1 MTAGNFIG
9 RPVRRLEDRRLLTG
23 RGRFVDDV
31 HVEGLAEM
39 AVFRS
44 PFAHAAVGSV
54 DLSRVRRAPGVI
66 DAFSAT
72 DLGGALP
79 GIPIRLAPMPG
90 FERFRQR
97 PLAEARVRYV
107 GEPVAVITAKNRY
120 LAEDALALVDV
131 EWERLPPVADAGA
144 AALDESL
151 LFEEAGTNV
160 ATAYT
165 VGRGDID
172 AAFRAAD
179 YVRRESLAVQRQS
192 PFPMETRGLIAEFD
206 RRRPFLRVTG
216 ATKVNYFNRQWLADA
231 FGLSP
236 EAVELVEVDVGGGFG
251 LRGELYPEDFLAPV
265 ASRRAGRPVKWVE
278 DRREHL
284 IAANHGRELDGV
296 LEIAATADGDILGLR
311 ATLSTDLGAYV
322 RTNGGVALTRSA
334 QFLPGP
340 YRMDAFSCEV
350 RGIVTNKTPAG
361 TYRGPGRFEANFF
374 RERLIDMMAADLG
387 QDPAEIRLRNL
398 LRPDELPCALG
409 ELVPG
414 EPAAVLDEG
423 DYPSAL
429 QRLLDEAGY
438 DGMKSRQ
445 GEAGPDGRRLGL
457 GIACFVES
465 SAGGPPETAR
475 ISIAGDG
482 SAELRVG
489 ASAMGQGLHT
499 GMAQICADTLG
510 AEISDI
516 SVRHGTTSLLPSGG
530 GTFHS
535 RNTVMAGNAV
545 RDACETLR
553 ERCLDLAAL
562 RWNTDR
568 GALEYADAAVRRIDT
583 GETMPLAEIAAFA
596 PDGLTADG
604 AFDNRKTVSFS
615 YGAHAALVAVDPDTG
630 HVEVRRYVVVEEI
643 GRALNPLMVDGQAVG
658 GVGQGIGGAL
668 FDRLMFDAEGQ
679 PLATTLADY
688 LLPTSTETGRIEAV
702 ALEDHPSQANPMGF
716 KGAGEGGIVAVGAA
730 IGNAIV
736 HALRGSGAELTATP
750 FEPVSL
756 LRLLGAGPEGEGT
769 R

>member
-1 MTAGNFIG
+1 M
-9 RPVRRLEDRRLLTG
+9 PRLEDHRLLTG

-31 HVEGLAEM
+31 HLSGVAEM

-44 PFAHAAVGSV
+44 PFAHAVVESI
-54 DLSRVRRAPGVI
+54 DLSRARRAPGVI
-66 DAFSAT
+66 DVFCAA
-72 DLGGALP
+72 DLADALP
-79 GIPIRLAPMPG
+79 AIPIRLAPMPG
-90 FERFRQR
+90 FERFCQR
-97 PLAEARVRYV
+97 PLAQARVRYV
-107 GEPVAVITAKNRY
+107 GEPVAVVTAEDRY
-120 LAEDALALVDV
+120 LAEDALPLIDV
-131 EWERLPPVADAGA
+131 EWEQLPPVADAGA
-144 AALDESL
+144 AERDETL
-151 LFEEAGTNV
+151 LFDKAGTNV

-165 VGRGDID
+165 VDRGDID

-179 YVRRESLAVQRQS
+179 YVREESFAVQRQS

-206 RRRPFLRVTG
+206 RRRPFLRLTG
-216 ATKVNYFNRQWLADA
+216 ATKVNYFNRQWLADT
-231 FGLSP
+231 FGLPP

-251 LRGELYPEDFLAPV
+251 LRGELYPEDYLVPV
-265 ASRRAGRPVKWVE
+265 ASRRAGRPVKWIE

-296 LEIAATADGDILGLR
+296 LEIAATAGGDILGLR
-311 ATLSTDLGAYV
+311 ATLRTDLGAYV

-340 YRMDAFSCEV
+340 YRMDAFSCDV

-398 LRPDELPCALG
+398 LRPDELPRALG

-414 EPAAVLDEG
+414 EAAAILDRG

-429 QRLLDEAGY
+429 RRLLDEAGY
-438 DGMKSRQ
+438 NEWNLRQ
-445 GEAGPDGRRLGL
+445 GEVAPDGRRIGI

-465 SAGGPPETAR
+465 SAGGPPETAQ
-475 ISIAGDG
+475 IAIAGDG

-510 AEISDI
+510 TDISEI

-545 RDACETLR
+545 RDACEILR

-562 RWNTDR
+562 RWNTGR
-568 GALEYADAAVRRIDT
+568 EMLEYGNAAVRRIDT
-583 GETMPLAEIAAFA
+583 GDSLSLAEIATFA
-596 PDGLTADG
+596 PGGLSADG
-604 AFDNRKTVSFS
+604 TFDNRKTVSFS

-668 FDRLMFDAEGQ
+668 FDRLVFDAEGQ

-688 LLPTSTETGRIEAV
+688 LLPTSTETGRIDAV
-702 ALEDHPSQANPMGF
+702 ALEDYPSQANPMGF

-736 HALRGSGAELTATP
+736 HALRGSGVELTATP

-756 LRLLGAGPEGEGT
+756 LRRLGAGTEREGM

>member
-1 MTAGNFIG
+1 MMARNFIG
-9 RPVRRLEDRRLLTG
+9 RPIARLEDHRLTTG
-23 RGRFVDDV
+23 QGCFVDDV
-31 HVEGLAEM
+31 HLEGQAEM

-44 PFAHAAVGSV
+44 PFAHAAVASV
-54 DLSRVRRAPGVI
+54 DLSRAREAPGVI
-66 DAFSAT
+66 DAFCAA
-72 DLGGALP
+72 DLADALP
-79 GIPIRLAPMPG
+79 EIPIRLAPMPG

-97 PLAEARVRYV
+97 PLAQTRVRYV
-107 GEPVAVITAKNRY
+107 GEPVAVVTAENRY
-120 LAEDALALVDV
+120 LAEDALSLIDV
-131 EWERLPPVADAGA
+131 EWKQLPAVTDAGSA
-144 AALDESL
+144 ACEDIL

-172 AAFRAAD
+172 AAFRVAD
-179 YVRRESLAVQRQS
+179 YVRRENLAVQRQS

-216 ATKVNYFNRQWLADA
+216 ATKVNYFNRQWLAQA
-231 FGLSP
+231 FGLSL

-251 LRGELYPEDFLAPV
+251 LRGELYPEDYLVPV
-265 ASRRAGRPVKWVE
+265 ASRRAGRPVKWIE

-296 LEIAATADGDILGLR
+296 VEIAATASGDILGLR
-311 ATLSTDLGAYV
+311 ATLHADLGAYV
-322 RTNGGVALTRSA
+322 RTNGGVALTRSV

-340 YRMDAFSCEV
+340 YRMDAFFCDV
-350 RGIVTNKTPAG
+350 RGVVTNKTPAG

-414 EPAAVLDEG
+414 EAAAILDRG

-438 DGMKSRQ
+438 DEWKTRQ
-445 GEAGPDGRRLGL
+445 GEIAPDGRRLGL

-475 ISIAGDG
+475 IAVAADG

-499 GMAQICADTLG
+499 GMAQICAETL
-510 AEISDI
+510 ETDISDI
-516 SVRHGTTSLLPSGG
+516 SIRHGTTSLLPSGG

-553 ERCLDLAAL
+553 EKCLDLAAL

-568 GALEYADAAVRRIDT
+568 ETLEYANAAVRRTDT
-583 GETMPLAEIAAFA
+583 GEALSLAELAVFA
-596 PDGLTADG
+596 PQGLWADG
-604 AFDNRKTVSFS
+604 SFDNRKTVSFS
-615 YGAHAALVAVDPDTG
+615 YGAHGALVAVDPDTG
-630 HVEVRRYVVVEEI
+630 HVEVQRYVVVEEI

-668 FDRLMFDAEGQ
+668 FDRLLFDAEGQ
-679 PLATTLADY
+679 PLTTTLADY
-688 LLPTSTETGRIEAV
+688 LLPTSTETGRIDAV
-702 ALEDHPSQANPMGF
+702 ALEDYPSQANPMGF

-736 HALRGSGAELTATP
+736 HALRDDGIEVTATP

-756 LRLLGAGPEGEGT
+756 LRLLGLGPEREGT
-769 R
+769 Q